1 MTTFDE
7 LKTQWAEQDIIAT
20 PSQGHEAILKKVNFI
35 KKKQKL
41 TNGILTI
48 TIAILVAF
56 FIYIA
61 AYNQS
66 MTAIGLALMITT
78 LALRIRIELRS
89 TKKIRSLEIAAEASA
104 YKKNVTL
111 YYQQRKKIHFIWTP
125 ILIVVY
131 ILGFVLLLP
140 SFKENLSPGFFLYIT
155 ISFPVIMVVLSTFI
169 FKKISFELNLLQ
181 QLKQ

>member
-1 MTTFDE
+1 MKAFEE

-20 PSQGHEAILKKVNFI
+20 PSEGHKAILKKVNSI

-41 TNGILTI
+41 TNVILTI
-48 TIAILVAF
+48 TVIILVAF

-66 MTAIGLALMITT
+66 MTTIGLALMIT
-78 LALRIRIELRS
+78 ALVIRILIELIS
-89 TKKIRSLEIAAEASA
+89 TKKIRSLEIAAKASA
-104 YKKNVTL
+104 YKKSVTL

-155 ISFPVIMVVLSTFI
+155 ISFPIIMIVLSTFI
-169 FKKISFELNLLQ
+169 YKKISFELNLLQ

>member
-1 MTTFDE
+1 MTTFEE
-7 LKTQWAEQDIIAT
+7 LKTQRAEQDIIAT

-41 TNGILTI
+41 TNGILTTTVI
-48 TIAILVAF
+48 ILVAF

-66 MTAIGLALMITT
+66 MTAIGLALMIT
-78 LALRIRIELRS
+78 ALVIRILIELIS
-89 TKKIRSLEIAAEASA
+89 TKKIRSLEIAAKASA
-104 YKKNVTL
+104 YKKNVAL
-111 YYQQRKKIHFIWTP
+111 YYQERKKIHFIWTP

-155 ISFPVIMVVLSTFI
+155 ISFPIIMTVLSTFI
-169 FKKISFELNLLQ
+169 YKKINFELNLLQ

>member
-1 MTTFDE
+1 MKAFEE
-7 LKTQWAEQDIIAT
+7 LKIQWAEQDIIAT
-20 PSQGHEAILKKVNFI
+20 PSEGHKAILKKVNSI

-48 TIAILVAF
+48 TVSILVAF

-66 MTAIGLALMITT
+66 MTAIGLALMIT
-78 LALRIRIELRS
+78 ALVIRILIELIS
-89 TKKIRSLEIAAEASA
+89 TKKIRSLEIAAKASA
-104 YKKNVTL
+104 YKKNVAL
-111 YYQQRKKIHFIWTP
+111 YYQERKKIHFIWTP

-155 ISFPVIMVVLSTFI
+155 ISFPIIMTVLSTFI
-169 FKKISFELNLLQ
+169 YKKISFELNLLQ